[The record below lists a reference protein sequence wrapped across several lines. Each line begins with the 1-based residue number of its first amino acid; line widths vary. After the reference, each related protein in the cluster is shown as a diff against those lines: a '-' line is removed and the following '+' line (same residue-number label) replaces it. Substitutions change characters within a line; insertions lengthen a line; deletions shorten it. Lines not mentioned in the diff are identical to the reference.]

1 MDSTYY
7 PSSPQS
13 TARNNTLALVSMIT
27 GLGGWLLYPI
37 SLCPGFFGLI
47 MCAAPT
53 WVVGLLAWIA
63 GVVTGHIA
71 IKQIKDG
78 GNIESGS
85 AMAIA
90 GLSASYAGAGLTCL
104 LAIAVIVLI
113 VTGVGLSF
121 LTTLF
126 QQ

>member
-1 MDSTYY
+1 MS
-7 PSSPQS
+7 
-13 TARNNTLALVSMIT
+13 
-27 GLGGWLLYPI
+27 
-37 SLCPGFFGLI
+37 
-47 MCAAPT
+47 
-53 WVVGLLAWIA
+53 VG
-63 GVVTGHIA
+63 HFA

-78 GNIESGS
+78 GNVESGRG
-85 AMAIA
+85 MAIA
-90 GLSASYAGAGLTCL
+90 GLSAGYIGAGLTCL